1 MKETL
6 YGIEIDYERDKLFTP
21 FAMTLLSNFY
31 FAEGETSPQQSFAR
45 AAAAYS
51 YGDMELAQ
59 KLYDYASLHYF
70 TFASPV
76 LSNAPKPGEPWK
88 AMPISCFL
96 LDVPDTVKGLIDH
109 TSELR
114 WLSVKGGGIGANW
127 SKVRPSSKK
136 APGPIPFLKTV
147 DSDMVAYKQGK
158 TRKGSCSVYLH
169 ISHPDIVEFIQMKIP
184 TGGDINRKCQEL
196 FPAVKIPD
204 SFMQAALEDKPW
216 DLIDPST
223 GSVRETISARK
234 LLEIILETRAR
245 TGGPFI
251 MFEDTVDAGVPVF
264 QKALGAKVNNSNLC
278 TEIVQVNGQIEGEP
292 HQRTAVCC
300 LASLNAAKMSKW
312 IGTDIVRVL
321 LRTLDNVIQR
331 FIENAPDELA
341 NARWSAS
348 QERSVGIGLLGFHDM
363 LQQNHIPFESA
374 MAVGLN
380 KSLFKFIH
388 DEALAETIKLAEERG
403 PCPDAAKSGAMIR
416 NALRIAI
423 APNANSSIFVDAS
436 PSIETRSSNAYVHRT
451 RAGTHLVKN
460 VNLENYMISN
470 GFEEARRERIWNSI
484 LEYDGSVQHLT
495 QDFDEWTREVYKT
508 AFEIDQAWVVQ
519 HAADRQEYIDQA
531 QSVNLFMPPKSQRDY
546 LLRVFFS
553 AWKKGL
559 KTLYY
564 QRTATPSKAHK
575 VSKKMERV
583 PLSSILVE
591 EDCIACQG

>member
-1 MKETL
+1 
-6 YGIEIDYERDKLFTP
+6 
-21 FAMTLLSNFY
+21 
-31 FAEGETSPQQSFAR
+31 
-45 AAAAYS
+45 
-51 YGDMELAQ
+51 
-59 KLYDYASLHYF
+59 
-70 TFASPV
+70 
-76 LSNAPKPGEPWK
+76 
-88 AMPISCFL
+88 
-96 LDVPDTVKGLIDH
+96 
-109 TSELR
+109 
-114 WLSVKGGGIGANW
+114 
-127 SKVRPSSKK
+127 
-136 APGPIPFLKTV
+136 
-147 DSDMVAYKQGK
+147 
-158 TRKGSCSVYLH
+158 
-169 ISHPDIVEFIQMKIP
+169 
-184 TGGDINRKCQEL
+184 
-196 FPAVKIPD
+196 
-204 SFMQAALEDKPW
+204 
-216 DLIDPST
+216 
-223 GSVRETISARK
+223 
-234 LLEIILETRAR
+234 
-245 TGGPFI
+245 

-508 AFEIDQAWVVQ
+508 AFEIDQAWVIQ